1 MAKKT
6 GKSQIDV
13 KTLLKKLKKRRA
25 LDTKALPRDR
35 KLLEHLV
42 FALLLEDYSLANA
55 RSAFA
60 ELQRYFIDWNEI
72 RVARAYEIVEV
83 ITDSPDSK
91 ATIVSERLR
100 RILQW
105 IFDEKY
111 KFDLEEYRAKG
122 SGALLEFL
130 ESIPYCTRFMREY
143 VAVFA
148 FGENGVPL
156 DENSLRALRLLGAVS
171 VVDGKEVATCLKILK
186 DSDATD
192 FFFALHELGVE
203 LADPK
208 TRGAARK
215 FLRAFDSEID
225 NRSESP
231 LVESA
236 VPTDPRD
243 IAKMFMKNRRAQR
256 PTMPPVDDVDDFGDV
271 DDDKGEEDDIE
282 RMISASQNDGT
293 QTEETPAERPVKRG
307 RKSNASSS
315 AAVEIGVSRDGMTYV
330 KNETAET
337 TTPSVKKTRA
347 AQKSPVEEKSVKSAA
362 PDETK
367 RVKAKKKVAEEAPKT
382 LSLLEEPEVAPS
394 KPAKSA
400 SKSTRAAK
408 DADAKVEKAEKAAA
422 EKAAKGAAKSD
433 AKAAKKE
440 AKADVS
446 VKASKSKKTASAE
459 KKAAAEEAASVRPA
473 KRRVKPVEPEPTPKK
488 ATKAVAAK
496 SAKADAP
503 KAAVKKDSRAKVKE
517 ASEAAKKVKKS
528 VKEAVKETKKDAK
541 SAKAADAA
549 PKSKVSRALKKI
561 AETVVPGK
569 TSKKSRK
576 EADSAPKTEKGK
588 SVTKTRK
595 PSSEPPDSSSNADVG
610 KKAGKRSSKRK

>member
-122 SGALLEFL
+122 AGALLEFL

-236 VPTDPRD
+236 VPADPRD
-243 IAKMFMKNRRAQR
+243 IAKMCMKNRRAQR

-293 QTEETPAERPVKRG
+293 QTEEPPAERPAKRG
-307 RKSNASSS
+307 RKSTASSS

-337 TTPSVKKTRA
+337 ATPPVKKTRA

-400 SKSTRAAK
+400 SKSARAAK
-408 DADAKVEKAEKAAA
+408 NADAKVEKAEKAAA

-433 AKAAKKE
+433 VKAAKKE

-459 KKAAAEEAASVRPA
+459 KKTAAEEAAVRPA

-488 ATKAVAAK
+488 AAKAVAAK
-496 SAKADAP
+496 SAKADAQ

-561 AETVVPGK
+561 AGTVVPGK

-576 EADSAPKTEKGK
+576 EVDSAPKTEKGK

>member
-243 IAKMFMKNRRAQR
+243 IAKMCMKNRRAQR
-256 PTMPPVDDVDDFGDV
+256 PTMPPVDDVDEFGDV

-293 QTEETPAERPVKRG
+293 QTEEAPAERSVKRG

-400 SKSTRAAK
+400 SKSTRTAK
-408 DADAKVEKAEKAAA
+408 DA
-422 EKAAKGAAKSD
+422 D

-473 KRRVKPVEPEPTPKK
+473 KRRVKLVEPEPTPKK

-576 EADSAPKTEKGK
+576 EADSSPKTEKGK

>member
-13 KTLLKKLKKRRA
+13 KTLLKKLKKRRT

-42 FALLLEDYSLANA
+42 FALLLEEYSLANA

-72 RVARAYEIVEV
+72 RVARAYEIAEV
-83 ITDSPDSK
+83 ITDDPDTK
-91 ATIVSERLR
+91 ATTVGERLR

-122 SGALLEFL
+122 VGALLEFL
-130 ESIPYCTRFMREY
+130 ESVPYCTRFMREY

-171 VVDGKEVATCLKILK
+171 VADGKEVATCLNILK

-231 LVESA
+231 LVESS

-243 IAKMFMKNRRAQR
+243 IAKMCMMNRRAQR
-256 PTMPPVDDVDDFGDV
+256 PTMPSVDDVDDFGDV
-271 DDDKGEEDDIE
+271 DDEKGEEDDIE
-282 RMISASQNDGT
+282 RMISAAQNDGT
-293 QTEETPAERPVKRG
+293 PEEAPAERPAKRG

-337 TTPSVKKTRA
+337 ATPPVKKTRA

-362 PDETK
+362 PDDTK
-367 RVKAKKKVAEEAPKT
+367 RVKGKKRGAEETAKT

-400 SKSTRAAK
+400 SRPARAAK
-408 DADAKVEKAEKAAA
+408 NADAKVEKAEKAAA
-422 EKAAKGAAKSD
+422 DKA

-440 AKADVS
+440 TKPDAS
-446 VKASKSKKTASAE
+446 VKAPKSKKAASPEEKATAD
-459 KKAAAEEAASVRPA
+459 EAASVRPA
-473 KRRVKPVEPEPTPKK
+473 KRRIKTVEPEPTPKK
-488 ATKAVAAK
+488 AAKAVEVK

-503 KAAVKKDSRAKVKE
+503 KTAVKRESRAKVKE
-517 ASEAAKKVKKS
+517 SAEAAKKVTKS
-528 VKEAVKETKKDAK
+528 AKEAVKETKKDAK
-541 SAKAADAA
+541 STKTADAA
-549 PKSKVSRALKKI
+549 PKSKVARTLKKI

-576 EADSAPKTEKGK
+576 ETDSAPKSEKGK

-595 PSSEPPDSSSNADVG
+595 PSSEPPDSSSSADVG